1 MWALGGL
8 GGGMADADL
17 LPRTRGDEGELF
29 REFNPTLM
37 RLLASR
43 LYGVSPETV
52 EDACSFAWAQFLQH
66 QPDRDRGWRGWLLR
80 TAQRQAWLIEHETRS
95 QIPDALIE
103 TCADDGRSVPLSLQ
117 EQQEIRDDVAE
128 ALSIISDL
136 PVRLQRIALLRAL
149 GVRHSE
155 IGQLTGDSPTR
166 VAALVEKANT
176 RIYEILA
183 ERGHVAATD
192 SPRAL
197 RLKELEGNP
206 PQWLVEK
213 IGRPVGRSRKFGGR
227 AVRQR
232 AWRRAAIAL
241 DDYRLAAGDDA
252 FPEEAPDHPALRR
265 LHTVA
270 ASAVQA
276 HHDARLHDRSG
287 ARER

>member
-1 MWALGGL
+1 
-8 GGGMADADL
+8 MADADL
-17 LPRTRGDEGELF
+17 LPRTRGDEGELY

-43 LYGVSPETV
+43 LYGPSSETV

-66 QPDRDRGWRGWLLR
+66 QPDRDRGWRSWLIQ
-80 TAQRQAWLIEHETRS
+80 TAQRQAWLIEHEARS
-95 QIPDALIE
+95 QTPDALIE
-103 TCADDGRSVPLSLQ
+103 NQADDGRIVPLSLE

-149 GVRHSE
+149 GVRHTE

-166 VAALVEKANT
+166 VAALVEKANA

-183 ERGHVAATD
+183 ERGHVGASE

-197 RLKELEGNP
+197 RLKELEANP
-206 PQWLVEK
+206 PKWLVDK
-213 IGRPVGRSRKFGGR
+213 IGPPVGRSRKFGGR

-241 DDYRLAAGDDA
+241 DDYRIAADDDGLAAI
-252 FPEEAPDHPALRR
+252 PEQPPDHPALRR
-265 LHTVA
+265 LHVVA
-270 ASAVQA
+270 ARAVEA
-276 HHDARLHDRSG
+276 HHDARLHERRG
-287 ARER
+287 AHER